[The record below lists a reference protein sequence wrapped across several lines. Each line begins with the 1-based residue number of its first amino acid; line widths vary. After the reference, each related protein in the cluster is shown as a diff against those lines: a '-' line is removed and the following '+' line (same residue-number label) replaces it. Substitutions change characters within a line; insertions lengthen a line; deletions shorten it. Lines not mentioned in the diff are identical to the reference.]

1 MNIFEQATRAKIRFT
16 TPNGMLGVEDLW
28 DLPLVSRRSN
38 LANLDDIARYLDAEL
53 KSSASVSFVN
63 EVSET
68 NAATKLAF
76 DVVLHIINVK
86 LAEQKAAS
94 LAADNREKKQRIMAI
109 IEQKQAEALSAS
121 SIEDL
126 QQMLNAL

>member
-1 MNIFEQATRAKIRFT
+1 MSIFEQGTRAKLRFT
-16 TPNGMLGVEDLW
+16 TPNGMLGIEDLW
-28 DLPLVSRRSN
+28 DLPLASRR
-38 LANLDDIARYLDAEL
+38 ANLDDIARYLDAEL
-53 KSSASVSFVN
+53 KSSASVSFVK

-76 DVVLHIINVK
+76 DIVLHIINVK

-94 LAADNREKKQRIMAI
+94 LAADNREKKQRIMTI

-126 QQMLNAL
+126 QQMLNTL

>member
-1 MNIFEQATRAKIRFT
+1 MSIFEQGTRTKLRFS
-16 TPNGMLGVEDLW
+16 TPNGMLGIEDLW
-28 DLPLVSRRSN
+28 DLPLTSRR
-38 LANLDDIARYLDAEL
+38 ANLDDIARYLDAEL
-53 KSSASVSFVN
+53 KSSASVSFVK
-63 EVSET
+63 EGSET

-76 DVVLHIINVK
+76 DIVLHIINVK

-126 QQMLNAL
+126 QQMLNTL

>member
-1 MNIFEQATRAKIRFT
+1 MSIFEQGTRAKLRFT
-16 TPNGMLGVEDLW
+16 TPNGMLGIEDLW
-28 DLPLVSRRSN
+28 DLPLVSRR
-38 LANLDDIARYLDAEL
+38 ANLDDIARYLDAEL
-53 KSSASVSFVN
+53 KSSASVSFVK

-76 DVVLHIINVK
+76 DIVLHIINVK

-126 QQMLNAL
+126 QQMLNTL

>member
-1 MNIFEQATRAKIRFT
+1 MSIFEQGTRAKLRFT
-16 TPNGMLGVEDLW
+16 TPNGMLGIEDLW
-28 DLPLVSRRSN
+28 DLPLTSRR
-38 LANLDDIARYLDAEL
+38 ANLDDIARYLDAEL
-53 KSSASVSFVN
+53 KSSASVSFVK

-68 NAATKLAF
+68 HAATKLAF
-76 DVVLHIINVK
+76 EIVLHIINVK

-94 LAADNREKKQRIMAI
+94 LAADNREKKQRIMTI

-126 QQMLNAL
+126 QQMLNTL

>member
-1 MNIFEQATRAKIRFT
+1 MSIFEQGTRAKLRFT
-16 TPNGMLGVEDLW
+16 TPNGMLGIEDLW
-28 DLPLVSRRSN
+28 DLPLTSRR
-38 LANLDDIARYLDAEL
+38 ANLDDIARYLDAEL
-53 KSSASVSFVN
+53 KSSASVSFVK
-63 EVSET
+63 EGSET

-126 QQMLNAL
+126 QQMLNTL

>member
-1 MNIFEQATRAKIRFT
+1 MSIFEQGTRAKLRFT
-16 TPNGMLGVEDLW
+16 TPNGMLGIEDLW
-28 DLPLVSRRSN
+28 DLPLVSRR
-38 LANLDDIARYLDAEL
+38 ANLDDIARYLDAEL
-53 KSSASVSFVN
+53 KSRASVSFVK
-63 EVSET
+63 EGSET

-76 DVVLHIINVK
+76 DIVLHIINVK

-94 LAADNREKKQRIMAI
+94 LAADNREKKQRIMTI

-126 QQMLNAL
+126 QQMLNTL